1 MESLEQSGDDMNT
14 NVNTFVNTET
24 IFYSE
29 ADSPL
34 GQLLYVA
41 SEHGLR
47 GIYFEQHKH
56 FRGKGVWTN
65 APEHPVLQQA
75 MREMQ
80 EFFDGKREQF
90 DVPLD
95 LQGTPFQQAVWQA
108 LMRIPFGD
116 TISYGEHAQ
125 RVGKPDA
132 ARAVGAAIGRNP
144 VSIIVPCHRVV
155 AGNGNITGYAGGLER
170 KRALLAFETRQQRFP
185 S

>member
-1 MESLEQSGDDMNT
+1 MDTDA
-14 NVNTFVNTET
+14 

-34 GQLLYVA
+34 GLLLFAA
-41 SEHGLR
+41 SDRGLR

-56 FRGKGVWTN
+56 FHGRGNWQL
-65 APEHPVLQQA
+65 APAHPMLKMA

-80 EFFDGKREQF
+80 EFFDHKRTQF

-95 LQGTPFQQAVWQA
+95 LQGTPFQQSVWQA
-108 LMRIPFGD
+108 LLRIPFGD
-116 TISYGEHAQ
+116 TISYGEHAE

-155 AGNGNITGYAGGLER
+155 ASNGAITGYAGGLER
-170 KRALLAFETRQQRFP
+170 KRALLAFESR
-185 S
+185 